1 MLRPAPP
8 RCAAAEWRTTLSL
21 NMRARPRRAAVRLRG
36 SGATVAGGVEAVPRP
51 AMGGR
56 IECVFFSEFHPTL
69 GPKIT
74 YQVRGER
81 PGARSA
87 CPRRGGWD

>member
-1 MLRPAPP
+1 VGGAVGQSESPPPPVPPRLPPSMGATVAGRACGACALRPAPP
-8 RCAAAEWRTTLSL
+8 LAVAR
-21 NMRARPRRAAVRLRG
+21 RAPRR
-36 SGATVAGGVEAVPRP
+36 S

-74 YQVRGER
+74 YQV
-81 PGARSA
+81 
-87 CPRRGGWD
+87 